1 MTTLQGPRLATAPST
16 STKLPMA
23 ALLALFAAGL
33 ITTLTEALPAGVL
46 PQMSQALAV
55 TEAATGQTVTIYA
68 VGSFLTAIPVAL
80 ATASWRRRHLLVA
93 ALVGFLVANLVT
105 AVSLDFTVTM
115 VARFIAGASSGV
127 TWGLIAGYSQRL
139 VGPALKGR
147 AMAIAMAG
155 TPVALSLGIPV
166 GTFAGQAIGWQYT
179 FGIVTLITAVLIA
192 WTLWKLPDFAG
203 QATDQR
209 VPIRHVLRLK
219 GLKTVLLIV
228 GVYVL
233 AHTILYT
240 YISPLMVNVGLGG
253 QVQWILFDFGVLSL
267 VSIWLTGVL
276 IDQHHRHLTIMTTGL
291 FAVAAVALSVFSA
304 NPVVDYVAVGAWGLA
319 FGGAATIFQAAA
331 INASGEHADMAQSLL
346 VTMWNIGIAGGGL
359 VGGILLAGFG
369 VESLL
374 IAVVVLIVPVTVI
387 VLLARRHAFPGQA
400 ALEHALLDEPATVP
414 AR

>member
-1 MTTLQGPRLATAPST
+1 MVSSAITITLERHVMTTLQEPRLGTASHT
-16 STKLPMA
+16 ERLPMA

-46 PQMSQALAV
+46 PQMSEALAV
-55 TEAATGQTVTIYA
+55 SEAATGQTVTVYA
-68 VGSFLTAIPVAL
+68 IGSFLTAIPVAL
-80 ATASWRRRHLLVA
+80 ATAGWSRRNLLLI
-93 ALVGFLVANLVT
+93 ALIGFLLANLVT
-105 AVSLDFTVTM
+105 AISLDFTVTM
-115 VARFIAGASSGV
+115 IARFIAGASSGV

-179 FGIVTLITAVLIA
+179 FGVVTLVTALLIV
-192 WTLWKLPDFAG
+192 WTLWKLPNFPG
-203 QATDQR
+203 QAADNR
-209 VPIRHVLRLK
+209 SPIGHVLSLK

-228 GVYVL
+228 GIYVL

-240 YISPLMVNVGLGG
+240 YISPLMVHVGMGD
-253 QVQWILFDFGVLSL
+253 QVQWVLLDFGILSL

-276 IDQHHRHLTIMTTGL
+276 IDHHHRRLTIMATGL
-291 FAVAAVALSVFSA
+291 FALAAIALTIFSSS
-304 NPVVDYVAVGAWGLA
+304 PVVDYVAIGAWGLA

-331 INASGEHADMAQSLL
+331 INASGDHADMAQSLL

-359 VGGILLAGFG
+359 VGGILLAGLG

-374 IAVVVLIVPVTVI
+374 IAVVILIVPATIIVI
-387 VLLARRHAFPGQA
+387 VARKHAFPA
-400 ALEHALLDEPATVP
+400 VP
-414 AR
+414 VK

>member
-1 MTTLQGPRLATAPST
+1 MTTLQAPRLEAAPSNR
-16 STKLPMA
+16 LPMA

-46 PQMSQALAV
+46 PQMSEALSV

-80 ATASWRRRHLLVA
+80 ATGGWPRRHLLLA
-93 ALVGFLVANLVT
+93 ALIGFFVSNLVT

-115 VARFIAGASSGV
+115 IARFIAGASSGV

-179 FGIVTLITAVLIA
+179 FGIVTLVTAVLIG
-192 WTLWKLPDFAG
+192 WTLWKLPNFPGRA
-203 QATDQR
+203 AEHR
-209 VPIRHVLRLK
+209 VPVRHVLRLK

-228 GVYVL
+228 GIYVL

-240 YISPLMVNVGLGG
+240 YISPLMVHVEMGD
-253 QVQWILFDFGVLSL
+253 QVQWVLLDFGILSL

-276 IDQHHRHLTIMTTGL
+276 IDHHHRNLTIMTTGL
-291 FAVAAVALSVFSA
+291 FALAAIALTLFST
-304 NPVVDYVAVGAWGLA
+304 NPVADYVAIGAWGLA

-331 INASGEHADMAQSLL
+331 IAASGEHADMAQSLL

-359 VGGILLAGFG
+359 VGGILLAGLG

-374 IAVVVLIVPVTVI
+374 AAVVILIVPATIIVVT
-387 VLLARRHAFPGQA
+387 ARKHAFPGRPS
-400 ALEHALLDEPATVP
+400 HEPA
-414 AR
+414 